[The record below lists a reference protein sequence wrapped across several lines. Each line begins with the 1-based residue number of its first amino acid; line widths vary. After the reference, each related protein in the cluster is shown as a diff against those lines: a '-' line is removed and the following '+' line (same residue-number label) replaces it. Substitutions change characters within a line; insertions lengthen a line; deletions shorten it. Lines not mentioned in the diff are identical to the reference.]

1 MIRAFF
7 FLGVGLIAGGFI
19 GGYIGEPGA
28 GAWGIGFGIPVASM
42 ALVFWL
48 VSRTLRGIPSDNP
61 VMAKMAVQAG
71 RVGMARVEHV
81 GETGTRVNERPLCDI
96 ELTVQPRHGQTFR
109 TKFRR
114 VLNFQTSVAVIP
126 GSVHPVA
133 ILIEGGAGCQL
144 HQTRGTERPELA
156 EAADS
161 FCCFRRRSA
170 QSKIGETA
178 TQRDADQAIDRNQ
191 QAMVPARAV
200 LYLVMICVGAVIV
213 LLPMRGAVEL
223 SVESK
228 ELTGSWIPDMRTE
241 PGVSAA
247 LNALELKVGHDRVSR
262 VSLYK
267 DFVLIDA
274 PVGPGTLNTD
284 SWQFRGGKLISGGPA
299 STQPESEEELFR
311 IRDVH
316 WQAYWPAV
324 QSVSSGLDKTITDD
338 IGIFSERETNS
349 DLGGDSF
356 MQHTGDVIAR
366 FTVNEPY
373 SSIAYTMN
381 GQGENISDD

>member
-19 GGYIGEPGA
+19 GSYIGEPGA

-48 VSRTLRGIPSDNP
+48 VSRTLRGIHPDNP

-96 ELTVQPRHGQTFR
+96 ELTVQPRHGQPFR

-114 VLNFQTSVAVIP
+114 VLNFQTSVALIP

-133 ILIEGGAGCQL
+133 ILIEGEPDVSFIKPEELSDPSLLKLPIPSAASAGEL
-144 HQTRGTERPELA
+144 RIPKSGRLRPNGTRTKSLIGT
-156 EAADS
+156 
-161 FCCFRRRSA
+161 
-170 QSKIGETA
+170 SK
-178 TQRDADQAIDRNQ
+178 RWF
-191 QAMVPARAV
+191 PLRAV

-247 LNALELKVGHDRVSR
+247 LNALEQKVGHDRVSR

-284 SWQFRGGKLISGGPA
+284 SWQFRGGKLTSSGPA

-311 IRDVH
+311 IPDVH

-338 IGIFSERETNS
+338 IGIFSEREANS

-366 FTVNEPY
+366 FTVDEPY
-373 SSIAYTMN
+373 SSIAYTMD
-381 GQGENISDD
+381 GQGQNISEN